1 MRTKVIFIIIF
12 LLTMAFLPIIISKC
26 SSPQTA
32 VTSNSTADKTS
43 EPATAN
49 EPSKSET
56 AVETTTESAVK
67 ENSETEKSLL
77 SESDLCGMVAAKYN
91 ENYCEETL
99 KALAVILYT
108 DYNVSPDDYDL
119 SDIDICLPESK
130 AENSVKEN
138 YNKIK
143 SAVSSV
149 YKKTL
154 CADGKA
160 FYIPFCDFTNGKTST
175 NSEYPYL
182 TAVASP
188 WDSYVNT
195 EEKDYYGVSLNGINF
210 LCNDGYNYEEA
221 LRWYLPNFKIQI
233 LFQ

>member
-32 VTSNSTADKTS
+32 VTSNLTADKAT
-43 EPATAN
+43 EPVTAN

-56 AVETTTESAVK
+56 IVETTTESVAK
-67 ENSETEKSLL
+67 ENSESEKSPLT
-77 SESDLCGMVAAKYN
+77 ESDLCGMVAAKYN

-99 KALAVILYT
+99 KALTIILYT
-108 DYNVSPDDYDL
+108 NYNVSPDSYDL

-188 WDSYVNT
+188 WDSYANADDG
-195 EEKDYYGVSLNGINF
+195 EYYGVSLNGINY
-210 LCNDGYNYEEA
+210 LCNDGYSYEEA
-221 LRWYLPNFKIQI
+221 LQWYLPNFKIQI
-233 LFQ
+233 L

>member
-32 VTSNSTADKTS
+32 VTSNSTADKAT
-43 EPATAN
+43 EPVTAN

-56 AVETTTESAVK
+56 IVETTTESVAK
-67 ENSETEKSLL
+67 ENSESEKSPLT
-77 SESDLCGMVAAKYN
+77 ESDLCGMVAAKYN

-99 KALAVILYT
+99 KALTIILYT
-108 DYNVSPDDYDL
+108 NYIVSPDSYDL

-149 YKKTL
+149 YKKRSAQTAKRFIYLFAILPTAKLQRTANIRTL
-154 CADGKA
+154 PLLPPLG
-160 FYIPFCDFTNGKTST
+160 
-175 NSEYPYL
+175 
-182 TAVASP
+182 TAMQMPMTGNITV
-188 WDSYVNT
+188 
-195 EEKDYYGVSLNGINF
+195 
-210 LCNDGYNYEEA
+210 
-221 LRWYLPNFKIQI
+221 
-233 LFQ
+233 

>member
-32 VTSNSTADKTS
+32 VTSNSTADKAT
-43 EPATAN
+43 EPVTAN
-49 EPSKSET
+49 EPSKNET
-56 AVETTTESAVK
+56 IVETTTESVAK
-67 ENSETEKSLL
+67 ENSESEKSPLT
-77 SESDLCGMVAAKYN
+77 ESDLCGMVAAKYN

-99 KALAVILYT
+99 KVLTIILYT
-108 DYNVSPDDYDL
+108 NYNVSPDSYDL

-149 YKKTL
+149 YKKRSAQTAKRFIYLFAILPTAKLQQTANIRTL
-154 CADGKA
+154 PLLPPLG
-160 FYIPFCDFTNGKTST
+160 
-175 NSEYPYL
+175 
-182 TAVASP
+182 TAMQMPMTGNITV
-188 WDSYVNT
+188 
-195 EEKDYYGVSLNGINF
+195 
-210 LCNDGYNYEEA
+210 
-221 LRWYLPNFKIQI
+221 
-233 LFQ
+233 

>member
-32 VTSNSTADKTS
+32 VTSNSTANKAT
-43 EPATAN
+43 EPVTAN
-49 EPSKSET
+49 EPSKNET
-56 AVETTTESAVK
+56 IVETTTESVAK
-67 ENSETEKSLL
+67 ENSESEKSPLT
-77 SESDLCGMVAAKYN
+77 ESDLCGMVAAKYN

-99 KALAVILYT
+99 KALAIILYT
-108 DYNVSPDDYDL
+108 NYIVSPDSYDL

-149 YKKTL
+149 YKK
-154 CADGKA
+154 K
-160 FYIPFCDFTNGKTST
+160 
-175 NSEYPYL
+175 
-182 TAVASP
+182 
-188 WDSYVNT
+188 
-195 EEKDYYGVSLNGINF
+195 
-210 LCNDGYNYEEA
+210 A
-221 LRWYLPNFKIQI
+221 LRRRQSVLYTFLRFYQRQNFNKQRISVPYRCCLPLGQLCKCR
-233 LFQ
+233 

>member
-32 VTSNSTADKTS
+32 VTSNSTADKAT
-43 EPATAN
+43 EPVTAN

-56 AVETTTESAVK
+56 IVETTTESVAK
-67 ENSETEKSLL
+67 ENSESEKSPLT
-77 SESDLCGMVAAKYN
+77 ESDLCGMVAAKYN

-99 KALAVILYT
+99 KALTIIIYT
-108 DYNVSPDDYDL
+108 NYIVSPDSYDL

-149 YKKTL
+149 YK
-154 CADGKA
+154 
-160 FYIPFCDFTNGKTST
+160 N
-175 NSEYPYL
+175 
-182 TAVASP
+182 
-188 WDSYVNT
+188 
-195 EEKDYYGVSLNGINF
+195 
-210 LCNDGYNYEEA
+210 A
-221 LRWYLPNFKIQI
+221 LRRRQSVLYTFLRFYQRQNFNEQRTSVHYRCCLPLGQLCKCR
-233 LFQ
+233 

>member
-32 VTSNSTADKTS
+32 VTSNSTADKAT
-43 EPATAN
+43 EPVTAN

-56 AVETTTESAVK
+56 IVETTTESVAK
-67 ENSETEKSLL
+67 ENSESEKSPLT
-77 SESDLCGMVAAKYN
+77 ESDLCGMVAAKYN

-99 KALAVILYT
+99 KALTIIIYT
-108 DYNVSPDDYDL
+108 NYIVSPDSYDL

-149 YKKTL
+149 YKKRSAQTAKRFIYLFAILPTAKLQRTANIRTL
-154 CADGKA
+154 PLLPPLG
-160 FYIPFCDFTNGKTST
+160 
-175 NSEYPYL
+175 
-182 TAVASP
+182 TAMQMPMTGNITV
-188 WDSYVNT
+188 
-195 EEKDYYGVSLNGINF
+195 
-210 LCNDGYNYEEA
+210 
-221 LRWYLPNFKIQI
+221 
-233 LFQ
+233 

>member
-1 MRTKVIFIIIF
+1 
-12 LLTMAFLPIIISKC
+12 
-26 SSPQTA
+26 
-32 VTSNSTADKTS
+32 
-43 EPATAN
+43 
-49 EPSKSET
+49 
-56 AVETTTESAVK
+56 
-67 ENSETEKSLL
+67 
-77 SESDLCGMVAAKYN
+77 MVAAKYN

-99 KALAVILYT
+99 KALAIIHYT
-108 DYNVSPDDYDL
+108 NYIVSPDSYDL

-175 NSEYPYL
+175 NSEHPYL

-188 WDSYVNT
+188 WDSYANADDG
-195 EEKDYYGVSLNGINF
+195 EYYGVSLNGINY
-210 LCNDGYNYEEA
+210 LCNDGYSYEEA
-221 LRWYLPNFKIQI
+221 LQWYLPNFKIQI
-233 LFQ
+233 L

>member
-32 VTSNSTADKTS
+32 VTSNSTADKAT
-43 EPATAN
+43 EPVTAN

-56 AVETTTESAVK
+56 IVETTTESVAK
-67 ENSETEKSLL
+67 ENSESEKSPLT
-77 SESDLCGMVAAKYN
+77 ESDLCGMVAAKYN

-99 KALAVILYT
+99 KALTIILYT
-108 DYNVSPDDYDL
+108 NYNVSPDSYDL

-149 YKKTL
+149 YKKSSAQT
-154 CADGKA
+154 AKR
-160 FYIPFCDFTNGKTST
+160 FI
-175 NSEYPYL
+175 YL
-182 TAVASP
+182 FAILPTAKLQQTA
-188 WDSYVNT
+188 N
-195 EEKDYYGVSLNGINF
+195 IHI
-210 LCNDGYNYEEA
+210 
-221 LRWYLPNFKIQI
+221 LPLLPPLGTAMQMPMTGNITV
-233 LFQ
+233 

>member
-32 VTSNSTADKTS
+32 VTSNSTADKAT
-43 EPATAN
+43 EPVTAN

-56 AVETTTESAVK
+56 IVETTT
-67 ENSETEKSLL
+67 
-77 SESDLCGMVAAKYN
+77 ESDLCGMVAAKYN

-99 KALAVILYT
+99 KALTIILYT
-108 DYNVSPDDYDL
+108 NYIVSPDSYDL

-149 YKKTL
+149 YKKAL

-188 WDSYVNT
+188 WDSYANADDG
-195 EEKDYYGVSLNGINF
+195 EYYGVSLNGINY
-210 LCNDGYNYEEA
+210 LCNDGYSYEEA
-221 LRWYLPNFKIQI
+221 LQWYLPNFKIQI
-233 LFQ
+233 L

>member
-32 VTSNSTADKTS
+32 VTSNSTADKAT
-43 EPATAN
+43 EPVTAN

-56 AVETTTESAVK
+56 IVETTTESVAK
-67 ENSETEKSLL
+67 ENSESEKSPLT
-77 SESDLCGMVAAKYN
+77 ESDLCGMVAAKYN

-99 KALAVILYT
+99 KALTIILYT
-108 DYNVSPDDYDL
+108 NYIVSPDSYDL

-149 YKKTL
+149 KRSAQTAKRFIYLFAILPTAKLQRTANIRTL
-154 CADGKA
+154 PLLPPLG
-160 FYIPFCDFTNGKTST
+160 
-175 NSEYPYL
+175 
-182 TAVASP
+182 TAMQMPMTGNITV
-188 WDSYVNT
+188 
-195 EEKDYYGVSLNGINF
+195 
-210 LCNDGYNYEEA
+210 
-221 LRWYLPNFKIQI
+221 
-233 LFQ
+233 